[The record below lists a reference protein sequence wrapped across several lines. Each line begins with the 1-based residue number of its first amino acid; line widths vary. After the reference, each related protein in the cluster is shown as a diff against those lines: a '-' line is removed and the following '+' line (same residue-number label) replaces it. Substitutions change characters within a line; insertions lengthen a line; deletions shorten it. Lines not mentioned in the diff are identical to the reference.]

1 MMMMTMIFKLI
12 TIMIMMMKIIMNNIM
27 TLRYFEQ
34 ILPVPEPLAMSRFHC
49 KNKNNDN
56 NNNNNNN
63 SNNDNFIQL

>member
-1 MMMMTMIFKLI
+1 MMM
-12 TIMIMMMKIIMNNIM
+12 IIMNNIM

-49 KNKNNDN
+49 NNN